1 MKTSLEE
8 RHTLTHRSFNW
19 YVSTITDV
27 FLNQKRV
34 NVYIYT
40 LLNGK
45 YICDYRN
52 VSVKFP
58 CDYVCLSFRDLFIY
72 SLFWLRNSSV
82 IVKTYQWNFFMF
94 ICAFHL
100 EISLLRVFTFLSLIL
115 WYSYFGTFLSTWSIL
130 IFLVRVS
137 FFLAYICFK
146 Y

>member
-1 MKTSLEE
+1 MNTSLEE

-34 NVYIYT
+34 NVYIYS

-45 YICDYRN
+45 QICDYRN
-52 VSVKFP
+52 ISVKFP
-58 CDYVCLSFRDLFIY
+58 CVYVCLSSRDLFIY

-94 ICAFHL
+94 ICAFSSGDLFIKSFHFPFPYFVIFVLWYFPFHVVHL
-100 EISLLRVFTFLSLIL
+100 NFFGKSFLFLSLYL
-115 WYSYFGTFLSTWSIL
+115 F
-130 IFLVRVS
+130 
-137 FFLAYICFK
+137 
-146 Y
+146 